1 MVENKPIQPTHI
13 IRFRWLYLLAVV
25 PILAG
30 FPFQKNHQ
38 NTLSGIELSINFT
51 VEPPYLPES
60 QDLPKIEPDPPS
72 PPAENQISRDPYMP
86 IILAAASQY
95 KVDPTIIRAIIMA
108 ESNYNPKAV
117 SKRGARGLMQLMPRT
132 ARSLGVKDSFNPE
145 QNIHAGVKY
154 FRQLLNK
161 FDGDPSLALA
171 AYNAG
176 SRKVKKYKGVP
187 PYKTTKR
194 YIKKVF
200 KYQRIF
206 MQEMVE
212 NG

>member
-1 MVENKPIQPTHI
+1 MPN
-13 IRFRWLYLLAVV
+13 
-25 PILAG
+25 
-30 FPFQKNHQ
+30 
-38 NTLSGIELSINFT
+38 IEISINYTSFS
-51 VEPPYLPES
+51 ES
-60 QDLPKIEPDPPS
+60 PFEPDVWDLKELEPDRS
-72 PPAENQISRDPYMP
+72 SSDEDQASNDPYMP
-86 IILAAASQY
+86 IILAAANQY
-95 KVDPTIIRAIIMA
+95 KVDPAIIRAIIMA

-132 ARSLGVKDSFNPE
+132 AKSLGVKDVFNPE

-154 FRQLLNK
+154 FSQLLNK
-161 FDGDPSLALA
+161 FDGDHSLALA

-176 SRKVKKYKGVP
+176 SRKVKKYNGVP

-200 KYQRIF
+200 RYRKLF
-206 MQEMVE
+206 EQEMVE